1 MGSVHDYFVFSIKM
15 IIIIKNLEIKKQTKD
30 CVNVGR
36 CCGRWEVCGKF
47 IKTGQQ
53 GDELV
58 VSSHVHMSTGP
69 SGCKGN
75 YFQNRLISKV

>member
-1 MGSVHDYFVFSIKM
+1 MF
-15 IIIIKNLEIKKQTKD
+15 
-30 CVNVGR
+30 
-36 CCGRWEVCGKF
+36 GRWEVCGKF

-58 VSSHVHMSTGP
+58 VSSHVNMSTGP

-75 YFQNRLISKV
+75 YFQNRLISKVWHL